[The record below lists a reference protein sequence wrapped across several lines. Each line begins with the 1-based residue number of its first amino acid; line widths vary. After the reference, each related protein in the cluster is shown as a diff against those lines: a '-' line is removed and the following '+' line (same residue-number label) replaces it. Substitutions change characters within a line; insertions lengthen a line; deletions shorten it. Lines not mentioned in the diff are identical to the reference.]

1 MRHTRILTRATGAQN
16 SPFCAALTPAQAQQ
30 ARAFHRSFPQYAPT
44 PLVALPALGA
54 RLGLGGLFIKDES
67 PRFGLNAFKV
77 LGGSY
82 AIGRHIAARLGA
94 RPEEMTHAALT
105 GADAREALGDAV
117 FFTATDGNHGRGVA
131 WTARE
136 LGCRAVVRMPKG
148 TVKSRVENIRALGA
162 EVTVEERNYDGC
174 VRLAAQQAAQTPGG
188 VLVQDTAWPGYEQIP
203 LHIMQGYLTMALE
216 ADEQMDA
223 PPTHVF
229 LQAGVGSMAA
239 AVAAYFKQAHPQD
252 PPKII
257 LVEPTVA
264 DCFFRSAAKGEIT
277 AVKGDMPTM
286 MAGLACGEP
295 SPIAWDI
302 LKGLTAAYLSCED
315 AAAARGMRALARPL
329 AGDRAIVSGE
339 SGAATMGALLDA
351 AADEKAREA
360 LGLDESARVLLVS
373 TEGDTDPVNYRRVM
387 EEG

>member
-1 MRHTRILTRATGAQN
+1 MQNTQMLLRATRRQA
-16 SPFCAALTPAQAQQ
+16 SPYFPALTGEQARL
-30 ARAFHRSFPQYAPT
+30 ARAFHSSFPQYAPT
-44 PLVALPALGA
+44 PLAELSALAA
-54 RLGLGGLFIKDES
+54 QMGLKSLLVKDES
-67 PRFGLNAFKV
+67 RRFGLNAFKV

-82 AIGRHIAARLGA
+82 AIARHIAARLGL
-94 RPEEMTHAALT
+94 RPEEMTFAALRS
-105 GADAREALGDAV
+105 DAARAALGNAV

-136 LGCRAVVRMPKG
+136 LGCRAMVRMPKG
-148 TVKSRVENIRALGA
+148 TAKSRVENIRALGA
-162 EVTVEERNYDGC
+162 EVTVEDCNYDGC
-174 VRLAAQQAAQTPGG
+174 VRLAARQARETAGG
-188 VLVQDTAWPGYEQIP
+188 VLVQDTAWPGYTQTP
-203 LHIMQGYLTMALE
+203 LWIMQGYLTMALE
-216 ADEQMDA
+216 ADEQMVA
-223 PPTHVF
+223 PPTHIF

-239 AVAAYFKQAHPQD
+239 AVAAYFRQAHPQN

-257 LVEPTVA
+257 LVEPTAA

-360 LGLDESARVLLVS
+360 LGLDGNARVLLFS

-387 EEG
+387 EEN